1 MRPAPSLTGILHT
14 CAIRRAAHP
23 IEAEI
28 DTGAVRNVVVRST
41 KGWE

>member
-1 MRPAPSLTGILHT
+1 MRPACSLTAYLR
-14 CAIRRAAHP
+14 IRRAAHP

-28 DTGAVRNVVVRST
+28 GTGAMRNVVVRST